1 MFCPKCGAENSTANN
16 NCTKCGNLLNGTA
29 PQAQTVQRSGEVIS
43 TIIPYKNV
51 PALIGYYLGVF
62 SIIPCFPLGIT
73 ALILGI
79 KGLKKAKEHP
89 EAKGKAHAWVGI
101 IAGGFFGVIYLVATI
116 AMFLIP
122 ILSKS
127 K

>member
-1 MFCPKCGAENSTANN
+1 MFCPKCGAENSNANN
-16 NCTKCGNLLNGTA
+16 NCTKCGNLLNGA
-29 PQAQTVQRSGEVIS
+29 EPQAQRVQGSDVGIS
-43 TIIPYKNV
+43 TIIPYKNA

-62 SIIPCFPLGIT
+62 SIIPFFPIGIT

-101 IAGGFFGVIYLVATI
+101 IAGGFFGLLWTALTVIMIII
-116 AMFLIP
+116 AM
-122 ILSKS
+122 SAK
-127 K
+127 